1 MDTTYSHTIGAHT
14 SSVLVCPRHDGYY
27 LAFLTTP
34 IEIRN
39 KGCAREVMR
48 KVCSAAD
55 ASGCNLWLDVA
66 PLGRH
71 IDGLRLEA
79 FYSKFGFVKMGGS
92 WCRAYVKG

>member
-1 MDTTYSHTIGAHT
+1 MNQTYSHTLGEHT
-14 SSVLVCPRHDGYY
+14 SSVLVCPRQGGYY
-27 LAFLTTP
+27 LAFLDTP
-34 IEIRN
+34 KEIRN

-48 KVCSAAD
+48 KVCAAAD
-55 ASGCNLWLDVA
+55 AFQVDLWLDII